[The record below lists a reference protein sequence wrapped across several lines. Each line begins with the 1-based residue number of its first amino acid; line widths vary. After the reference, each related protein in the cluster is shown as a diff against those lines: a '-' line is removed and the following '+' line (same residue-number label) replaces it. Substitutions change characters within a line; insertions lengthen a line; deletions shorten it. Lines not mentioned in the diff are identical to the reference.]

1 METFASYIA
10 SLGEH
15 QSPPTH
21 LANVKIWHHL
31 RSQTTSTMSH
41 PTGSARAAQGERRP
55 LLADDGEEGG
65 LQTPQDAITTRND
78 GPEKTIWK
86 PIIFIFFHTLI
97 ADIAYFV
104 AIAPQTRLFE
114 DIVCT
119 KYYAEIGGIG
129 HPDETQCKIKA
140 VQGPVAELIGMQTF
154 FNGLVGIVLGLY
166 FGALADKIGRKPVFI
181 LSSVGTLLSMAWI
194 LFVCKLL
201 SEGLGLEGFIIM
213 LKHY

>member
-1 METFASYIA
+1 MGHST
-10 SLGEH
+10 
-15 QSPPTH
+15 SP
-21 LANVKIWHHL
+21 AI
-31 RSQTTSTMSH
+31 
-41 PTGSARAAQGERRP
+41 AAQGERRP
-55 LLADDGEEGG
+55 LLADDGEEGV

-97 ADIAYFV
+97 SDIAYFV

-119 KYYAEIGGIG
+119 EYYAELGGIG
-129 HPDETQCKIKA
+129 HPDESQCKIKA

-166 FGALADKIGRKPVFI
+166 FGALSDKIGRKPVFV

-201 SEGLGLEGFIIM
+201 FEDLSLNSFIIM
-213 LKHY
+213 AKMTNLTISQVGLAGRSS